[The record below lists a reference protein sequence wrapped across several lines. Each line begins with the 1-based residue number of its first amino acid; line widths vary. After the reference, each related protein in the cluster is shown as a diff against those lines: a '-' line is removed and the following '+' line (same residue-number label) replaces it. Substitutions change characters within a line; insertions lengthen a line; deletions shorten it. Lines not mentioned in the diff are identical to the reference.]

1 MKHHSSIISE
11 FHRLYVKTGTFDVK
25 FSSIIFSLFDLFWA
39 ESDYDDFC
47 VISER
52 SIRPCP

>member
-1 MKHHSSIISE
+1 MKHHSIIISE
-11 FHRLYVKTGTFDVK
+11 FRRLYVKTGTFDVK
-25 FSSIIFSLFDLFWA
+25 LSSIISSLFDLWA

-52 SIRPCP
+52 SIRSCP